1 MFIRPM
7 FNRLPNYT
15 KTEISEEFG
24 FEDIRDVTDWDL
36 EDREELR
43 MRLRCE
49 LDSVMND
56 LITDLD
62 NEALEKLDYI
72 LKKHWN
78 VEFLGV
84 MEMDDYDC
92 ILVHNY
98 LKGLHF
104 LS

>member
-15 KTEISEEFG
+15 KTQLLEEFG
-24 FEDIRDVTDWDL
+24 FDDIREADNWGL

-43 MRLRCE
+43 IRLRSE
-49 LDSVMND
+49 LDSVMTD

-62 NEALEKLDYI
+62 NVELENLNYI
-72 LKKHWN
+72 LKKHWKIEYPGI
-78 VEFLGV
+78 V
-84 MEMDDYDC
+84 EMDDYEC

>member
-24 FEDIRDVTDWDL
+24 FDDIHDVTTWDP

-62 NEALEKLDYI
+62 NQALAQLDYI
-72 LKKHWN
+72 LKKYWN
-78 VEFLGV
+78 VKFLGV

-104 LS
+104 LE